1 MWDNLILNGNV
12 FLNVDGS
19 LEVIIRIIDDGVF
32 FMWLEKIF
40 LIIIQNVND
49 FFERVNLFNIDVY
62 ENVIVGIVIGELIV
76 VDGDDLL
83 NIDSYLNFRWR
94 LIYDGNGKFSI
105 NVNKIVVV
113 QSLVF
118 GLFKIIVNCLDFGI
132 LVELIT

>member
-1 MWDNLILNGNV
+1 M
-12 FLNVDGS
+12 
-19 LEVIIRIIDDGVF
+19 
-32 FMWLEKIF
+32 
-40 LIIIQNVND
+40 ND

-113 QSLVF
+113 
-118 GLFKIIVNCLDFGI
+118 
-132 LVELIT
+132 

>member
-83 NIDSYLNFRWR
+83 NIDSYLNFRWQ

>member
-12 FLNVDGS
+12 FLNSGILVVTIRLIDG
-19 LEVIIRIIDDGVF
+19 IF

-49 FFERVNLFNIDVY
+49 FFEQVNLFNFVVY
-62 ENVIVGIVIGELIV
+62 ENVILGIVIGELIV
-76 VDGDDLL
+76 VDGDDSL
-83 NIDSYLNFRWR
+83 NIYSYLNFKWV
-94 LIYDGNGKFSI
+94 LIYDGDGKFGI

-118 GLFKIIVNCLDFGI
+118 GLFKIIVDCLDFGI
-132 LVELIT
+132 LMKLII